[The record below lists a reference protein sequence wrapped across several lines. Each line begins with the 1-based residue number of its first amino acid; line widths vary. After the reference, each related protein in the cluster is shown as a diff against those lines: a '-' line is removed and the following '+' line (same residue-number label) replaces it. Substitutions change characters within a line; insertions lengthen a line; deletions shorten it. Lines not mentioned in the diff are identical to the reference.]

1 MSKKVNVKKFLSAIN
16 ENIILEKFLSSAGCS
31 EAPFLPK
38 DINKKD
44 KEELLMSY
52 YKSLELDQRLTLLEK
67 INIISVTTNK
77 NAVKYIKSYLDSNK
91 YEPLDVT
98 AETITEKAV
107 AFYLEHEIAWD
118 DLYRI
123 CKMLSVSGYRRFES
137 IEKNI
142 FDLEGKDFAFKDS
155 ITEHLVAV
163 NDAKNILVKTSEFDD
178 NFYTEVTFEDAPE
191 AEESVSDNKVTS
203 KVKRKVK
210 SIYFVYIPKSKMLLL
225 KMSGNQEEQYY
236 YADTYSRNYIDF
248 NLPPSEYCYD
258 LSKFVNND
266 DSQKPFKNIA
276 DVVSWKV
283 LSANLYREVTKDSI
297 AMTFN
302 PKGEGEGMSALEEG
316 MKNFN
321 LKEIGLNLSK
331 IKFEIIVK
339 DENSKKGE
347 SKLKVTLQPNKS
359 SLNYLKPEYRIL
371 NTILE
376 TTRVGEGFK
385 TV

>member
-1 MSKKVNVKKFLSAIN
+1 
-16 ENIILEKFLSSAGCS
+16 
-31 EAPFLPK
+31 
-38 DINKKD
+38 
-44 KEELLMSY
+44 MSY
-52 YKSLELDQRLTLLEK
+52 YKSLELDQRLSLLEK
-67 INIISVTTNK
+67 INIISVATNK
-77 NAVKYIKSYLDSNK
+77 NAVKYIKNYLDSNK

-107 AFYLEHEIAWD
+107 AFYLEHEAAWD

-142 FDLEGKDFAFKDS
+142 FDLEGKDFVFKDS

>member
-1 MSKKVNVKKFLSAIN
+1 
-16 ENIILEKFLSSAGCS
+16 
-31 EAPFLPK
+31 
-38 DINKKD
+38 
-44 KEELLMSY
+44 MSY
-52 YKSLELDQRLTLLEK
+52 YKSLELDQRLSLLEK
-67 INIISVTTNK
+67 INIISVATNK
-77 NAVKYIKSYLDSNK
+77 NAVKYIKNYLDSNK

-107 AFYLEHEIAWD
+107 AFYLEHEAAWD

-155 ITEHLVAV
+155 INEHLVAV

-191 AEESVSDNKVTS
+191 AEESFSDNKVTS

-225 KMSGNQEEQYY
+225 KISANQEEQYY

-302 PKGEGEGMSALEEG
+302 PKGEGEGMSALEES

-331 IKFEIIVK
+331 IKFEIVVK

-359 SLNYLKPEYRIL
+359 SLNYLKSEYRIL
-371 NTILE
+371 DTILE
-376 TTRVGEGFK
+376 TTQVGEGFK
-385 TV
+385 TI